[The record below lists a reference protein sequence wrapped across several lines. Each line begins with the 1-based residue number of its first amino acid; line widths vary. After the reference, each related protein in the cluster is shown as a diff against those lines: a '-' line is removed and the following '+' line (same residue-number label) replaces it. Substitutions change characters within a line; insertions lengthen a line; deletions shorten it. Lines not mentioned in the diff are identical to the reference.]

1 VAYGAVMGLLGGAL
15 FPTQTLP
22 DWVQALAQLL
32 PLTPALAGLRA
43 ALDGATPTDVL
54 GYAVELLV
62 MAAVLFPVGVVAFSW
77 SIRRAKEDGTLG
89 HY

>member
-1 VAYGAVMGLLGGAL
+1 
-15 FPTQTLP
+15 
-22 DWVQALAQLL
+22 
-32 PLTPALAGLRA
+32 LAGLRA